1 MYALGRAVKSQPL
14 HFYWQGRRHAARY
27 LPVGCGFLLRVPG
40 FTFVFTLCFYAVF
53 FYSVFIAL
61 VQALC
66 LSYMAFAAFCA
77 FVLA

>member
-1 MYALGRAVKSQPL
+1 MLRGTRLLV
-14 HFYWQGRRHAARY
+14 AAFCS
-27 LPVGCGFLLRVPG
+27 GVPG
-40 FTFVFTLCFYAVF
+40 FTFVFTLCFYALF
-53 FYSVFIAL
+53 LCSVFIAL